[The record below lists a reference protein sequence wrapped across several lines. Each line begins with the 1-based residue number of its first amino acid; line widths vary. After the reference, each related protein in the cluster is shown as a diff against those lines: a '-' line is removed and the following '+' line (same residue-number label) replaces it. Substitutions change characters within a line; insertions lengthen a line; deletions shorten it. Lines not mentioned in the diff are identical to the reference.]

1 MLGSRIHVQ
10 LIYLRLTKVTY
21 GSKLQVQ
28 TTCWIPLASSRFL
41 LRISILLSKYCMT
54 EKRYRS
60 EDVCLSPSS
69 RLQIKDPGRPFRMI
83 HELYSLAADI
93 VSESAIDIHT
103 NHNKYSPKTLSWMV
117 PCNRHR
123 CILRHVSLYHVPI
136 IRFVNSARRVCSD
149 DLQFLL

>member
-60 EDVCLSPSS
+60 DVCLSPSS

-93 VSESAIDIHT
+93 VSETAIDIHT